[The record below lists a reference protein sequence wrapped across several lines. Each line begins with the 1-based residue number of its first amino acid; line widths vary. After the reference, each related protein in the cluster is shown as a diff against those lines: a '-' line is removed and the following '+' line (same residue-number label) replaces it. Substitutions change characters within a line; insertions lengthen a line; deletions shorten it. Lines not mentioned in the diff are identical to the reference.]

1 MKVGDLVKFDRAHQ
15 PTGAATT
22 EVRRMGIIA
31 SMRLMNPEDTEDYLV
46 RVTGFDYEIWD
57 HDLEVVSE
65 SR

>member
-1 MKVGDLVKFDRAHQ
+1 MKVGDLVKFNRAVMTDAGWLGRHGVV
-15 PTGAATT
+15 T
-22 EVRRMGIIA
+22 
-31 SMRLMNPEDTEDYLV
+31 SMRLMNPEDTQDYLV